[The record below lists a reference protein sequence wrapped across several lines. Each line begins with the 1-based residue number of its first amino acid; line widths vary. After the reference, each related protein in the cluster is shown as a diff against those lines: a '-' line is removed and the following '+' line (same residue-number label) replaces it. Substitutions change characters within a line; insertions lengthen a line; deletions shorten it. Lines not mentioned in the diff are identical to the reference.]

1 MTKAKE
7 AGPEGA
13 DHPFGGD
20 GGIARLADELSTQ
33 MLLGGIA
40 GLAEDL
46 AAEGEVVTVSA
57 DETIIEQGG
66 READVFFILA
76 GRFAVIINRK
86 EVAVR
91 GPGDSVGEMT
101 WISPLQRRSATVTAR
116 TDGYALKVSAE
127 IMERLGEK
135 HPRLLR
141 RTAREIAKR
150 LLQRNE
156 LLRAPNAK
164 PRVFVIS
171 SAEALPV
178 ARAIEN
184 AFAHDPFLTVV
195 WANGVFR
202 VTSYTLETLERELEA
217 ADFAIAIAH
226 PDDVAQVRDVEWPTP
241 RDNVVFELGF
251 FMGSLGRDRAILME
265 PRGKGVKLPSDL
277 AGITTINYRFDAG
290 ADGAALIAP
299 ACNNL
304 REHIMVL
311 GVRT

>member
-1 MTKAKE
+1 MTKVEDAAV
-7 AGPEGA
+7 AGN
-13 DHPFGGD
+13 DHPFKGVGGT
-20 GGIARLADELSTQ
+20 ARLVDELSTQ
-33 MLLGGIA
+33 QLLGGIA
-40 GLAEDL
+40 GLTEDL
-46 AAEGEVVTVSA
+46 AAEGEVVTVA
-57 DETIIEQGG
+57 AGETIIEQGG

-76 GRFAVIINRK
+76 GRFAIIANRR
-86 EVAVR
+86 EVAMR

-116 TDGYALKVSAE
+116 TDGIVLRASSDL
-127 IMERLGEK
+127 MERLGDK
-135 HPRLLR
+135 HPKLLR
-141 RTAREIAKR
+141 RTAREVAKR

-178 ARAIEN
+178 ARAIES

-202 VTSYTLETLERELEA
+202 VTSYTLETLERELAA

-226 PDDVAQVRDVEWPTP
+226 PDDVTQVRRVDWPTP

-251 FMGSLGRDRAILME
+251 FMGTLGRDRAILME
-265 PRGKGVKLPSDL
+265 PRGEGVKLPSDL
-277 AGITTINYRFDAG
+277 AGITTINYRFEPG
-290 ADGAALIAP
+290 PDGAAMFAP

-304 REHIMVL
+304 REHIMGL